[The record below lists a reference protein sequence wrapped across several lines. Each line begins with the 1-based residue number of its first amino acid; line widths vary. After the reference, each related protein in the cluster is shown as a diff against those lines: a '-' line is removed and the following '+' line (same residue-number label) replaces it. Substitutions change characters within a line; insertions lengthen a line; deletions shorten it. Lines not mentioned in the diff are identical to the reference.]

1 MFTGPNIIKNGLILN
16 LEVSNVKSFKGDST
30 TNLLT
35 NINYQY
41 GTQNGSLFKTNYG
54 SEIVKIPNIGGRVT
68 AHYCNIYN
76 DYNGGS
82 GSCCPALFNFGDF
95 AINPSTTYTYQII
108 FKTSSGYYSENY
120 MYRYEYNGGT
130 YVTEGGLVN
139 GGRMTQ
145 LGGGWIHAW
154 GTFTTNSSTNRI
166 IPYFFHYEYGI
177 QNKVQIAGI
186 MLTQGTTIHE
196 PKFFLPVNGS
206 RGTTVDTGG
215 GFYDI
220 STKKNKGEI
229 VNGLKYS
236 SNNQGTLVF
245 DGVNDVIVLGPS
257 TNFLSKY
264 HTYEVWVK
272 TSGLGGNTQSGIFGI
287 SYGFTINLLSGGALN
302 YLIYSNESSSY
313 VVSDTTTGVNLFDNK
328 WHHIVCTRGV
338 SNYAIYVDGVL
349 NRTGSGGSWTGTN
362 IWAGMNGQIGNNP
375 NNVNLF
381 YYGEMAGIKI
391 YNRALSTEEVQQNY
405 NTTKT
410 RFGL

>member
-1 MFTGPNIIKNGLILN
+1 MFTGPNIIKDGLILN
-16 LEVSNVKSFKGDST
+16 LDAANVKSFRGEPTS
-30 TNLLT
+30 NLLT
-35 NINYQY
+35 NINYQL
-41 GTQNGSLFKTNYG
+41 GTTDTPLFKINYG
-54 SEIVKIPNIGGRVT
+54 SETVKIPKLEGTRV

-76 DYNGGS
+76 DYIGGS
-82 GSCCPALFNFGDF
+82 GACCLGVFGF
-95 AINPSTTYTYQII
+95 GSFSVLPNTVYTYQII
-108 FKTSSGYYSENY
+108 YKTSTGYNHPNY
-120 MYRYEYNGGT
+120 MYHYQYNSGT
-130 YVTEGGLVN
+130 YVTEYGLHSTSRMEDLGN
-139 GGRMTQ
+139 G
-145 LGGGWIHAW
+145 WVHAW
-154 GTFTTNSSTNRI
+154 GTFTTNPSTNTFI
-166 IPYFFHYEYGI
+166 TYLFHYEYGI
-177 QNKVQIAGI
+177 QNKVQVAGI
-186 MLTQGTTIHE
+186 MLSQGSTIHE
-196 PKFFLPVNGS
+196 PKFILPVNTT
-206 RGTTVDTGG
+206 RGTTVATGG
-215 GFYDI
+215 GLSDL
-220 STKKNKGEI
+220 SGKQNKGEI

-245 DGVNDVIVLGPS
+245 DGVNDVVVLGPS

-362 IWAGMNGQIGNNP
+362 IWAGMNAQIGNNP